1 MALTRRLTLLKPT
14 ADGGGFFG
22 GVGPTAP
29 TTKCAGVHG
38 NTCTGVVGSAVACLR
53 VGASDASGVRR
64 DGARPSNRHT
74 RARMCGGARLRDIK
88 RLCASSVVS
97 TNCSNCS
104 WCTNGAIWVSARVR
118 QVPIEGGRGDSSGM
132 RATSSR
138 RTLFSELEQSSAKID
153 LHCKASCT

>member
-1 MALTRRLTLLKPT
+1 VWL
-14 ADGGGFFG
+14 
-22 GVGPTAP
+22 
-29 TTKCAGVHG
+29 
-38 NTCTGVVGSAVACLR
+38 CLR

-104 WCTNGAIWVSARVR
+104 WCTNGAMWASAHVR

-138 RTLFSELEQSSAKID
+138 HTLFSELEQSSAKID
-153 LHCKASCT
+153 LHCRGELHSTAGEQSKTEVQNQKHIHLWANWRFVLIAV